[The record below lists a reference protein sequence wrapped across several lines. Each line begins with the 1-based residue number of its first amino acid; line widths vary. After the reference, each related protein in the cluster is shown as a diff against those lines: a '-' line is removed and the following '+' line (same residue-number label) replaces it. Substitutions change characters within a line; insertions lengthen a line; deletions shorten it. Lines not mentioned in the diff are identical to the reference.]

1 MSDDGSFLARW
12 SHRKRSAAT
21 LARAQPNRDGKAGE
35 AGPVRDPPA
44 PFDPASLPSLDSIV
58 ADSDISAFLAANVPV
73 ELTRAALRRA
83 WSADPA
89 IRDFVGLSENSW
101 DFNAPGGVPG
111 FGSVSAEDVERL
123 LARVIGTGEDS
134 GAAAEPPPSDAVEAG
149 EQLVAARS
157 VQDRLRQNYGTKAAD
172 SDLAPLRADDA
183 ALRHDAA
190 EEESAPAMRR
200 RAHGGALP
208 E

>member
-1 MSDDGSFLARW
+1 MSADASFLARW
-12 SHRKRSAAT
+12 SRRKRSAAT
-21 LARAQPNRDGKAGE
+21 VARARPNTGGKGGE
-35 AGPVRDPPA
+35 AGPACDSPA

-58 ADSDISAFLAANVPV
+58 ANSDISAFLAANVPA

-111 FGSVSAEDVERL
+111 FGSVSAADLEGL
-123 LARVIGTGEDS
+123 LARVMGTGDDAVPTLAAPLPDES
-134 GAAAEPPPSDAVEAG
+134 GGAGRSAEPRLAQDHGAIEENGDAETG
-149 EQLVAARS
+149 
-157 VQDRLRQNYGTKAAD
+157 
-172 SDLAPLRADDA
+172 DA
-183 ALRHDAA
+183 ALRH
-190 EEESAPAMRR
+190 ESAEDETAPAPKRR
-200 RAHGGALP
+200 SHGSALP

>member
-21 LARAQPNRDGKAGE
+21 LARAQPDRDGKGRE
-35 AGPVRDPPA
+35 VGPVRDPPA

-58 ADSDISAFLAANVPV
+58 ADSDISAFLAANVPT

-134 GAAAEPPPSDAVEAG
+134 SAAAEPPPPDAA

-157 VQDRLRQNYGTKAAD
+157 VQDRLHQNYGTKAAD
-172 SDLAPLRADDA
+172 GDLAPLRADDA